1 MRKMI
6 ILGLAALFV
15 AASQVPSEAGGR
27 RSARMLNGNR
37 SNLFSRIAEFERAKN
52 QWLFGR

>member
-6 ILGLAALFV
+6 ILGLVAMFV
-15 AASQVPSEAGGR
+15 AASQVPAQAAR
-27 RSARMLNGNR
+27 RSGGLFNSNRQGLFARLME
-37 SNLFSRIAEFERAKN
+37 IERAKN

>member
-6 ILGLAALFV
+6 ILGLVAMFV
-15 AASQVPSEAGGR
+15 AASQVPAQAAPR
-27 RSARMLNGNR
+27 RSGGLFGNNRVGLFARLMEL
-37 SNLFSRIAEFERAKN
+37 ERAKN